1 MLIWN
6 SHLTKKANIKNGKEN
21 EMAVG
26 WKKRGFGEDGQQ
38 NFLTDQLL
46 DFGES
51 GRTHDADQTTSAA
64 KQ

>member
-1 MLIWN
+1 MA
-6 SHLTKKANIKNGKEN
+6 KKMKWLLVE
-21 EMAVG
+21 
-26 WKKRGFGEDGQQ
+26 KKRGFGEDGQQ

>member
-1 MLIWN
+1 MKWL
-6 SHLTKKANIKNGKEN
+6 LVE
-21 EMAVG
+21 
-26 WKKRGFGEDGQQ
+26 KKRGFGEDGQQ